1 MKKILLILLFIPLLG
16 IGQSKLIQSDKLSHF
31 MVGNAIGAATNFIV
45 IGISKDKEQ
54 GVKNARWIAPLTAII
69 IGGLKE
75 YVYDKNNG
83 GTVEFMDVFWTGAG
97 GATGSEFIQFTIR
110 IGDRR
115 NYKKTQYI
123 FN

>member
-1 MKKILLILLFIPLLG
+1 MKKILLILLFIPLLNY
-16 IGQSKLIQSDKLSHF
+16 GQNKIIQSDKLSHF

-45 IGISKDKEQ
+45 VGISKDKEQ
-54 GVKNARWIAPLTAII
+54 GIKNARWIAPLTVII

-75 YVYDKNNG
+75 YAYDKNNG
-83 GTVEFMDVFWTGAG
+83 GTVEFMDAFWTGIG

-115 NYKKTQYI
+115 NYRKTQYI